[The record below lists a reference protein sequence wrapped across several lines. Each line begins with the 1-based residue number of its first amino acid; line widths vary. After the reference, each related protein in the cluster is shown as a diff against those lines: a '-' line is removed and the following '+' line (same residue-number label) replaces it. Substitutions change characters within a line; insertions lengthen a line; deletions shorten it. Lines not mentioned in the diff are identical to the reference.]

1 MRKTIVVS
9 ALLAGLSGLAASPAL
24 AEGDAANGQRVFAQC
39 RACHSLTDGQ
49 NRVGPHLAGLF
60 GREAGAVEGYAY
72 SAALKNS
79 GVVWDENSL
88 DSHLAQP
95 KDFIPGNKMGLVF
108 PRGVSSAQ
116 DREDLIAYLREATGQ

>member
-1 MRKTIVVS
+1 MRKTIIMT
-9 ALLAGLSGLAASPAL
+9 AMLAGLTTAPAL
-24 AEGDAANGQRVFAQC
+24 AEGDPANGQRVFAQC

-72 SAALKNS
+72 SAALKES
-79 GVVWDENSL
+79 GVVWDDDSL

-108 PRGVSSAQ
+108 PRGVQNAQ
-116 DREDLIAYLREATGQ
+116 DREDLIAYLRQATGA

>member
-1 MRKTIVVS
+1 MRKTIIMT
-9 ALLAGLSGLAASPAL
+9 AMLAGLTTAPAL

-60 GREAGAVEGYAY
+60 GREAGGVEGYAY
-72 SAALKNS
+72 SAAMKDS
-79 GVVWDENSL
+79 GIVWDDDSL

-108 PRGVSSAQ
+108 PRGVQNAQ
-116 DREDLIAYLREATGQ
+116 DREDLIAYLRQATGS

>member
-1 MRKTIVVS
+1 MRKTFLVS
-9 ALLAGLSGLAASPAL
+9 AMLTGLAGLSASPAI
-24 AEGDAANGQRVFAQC
+24 AEGDPANGQRVFAQC

-79 GVVWDENSL
+79 GVVWDDESL

-108 PRGVSSAQ
+108 PRGVQNAQ
-116 DREDLIAYLREATGQ
+116 DREDLIAYLRQATGQ

>member
-1 MRKTIVVS
+1 MRKTIIMTAV
-9 ALLAGLSGLAASPAL
+9 LAGLTTAPAR

-49 NRVGPHLAGLF
+49 NRVGPHLARLF

-79 GVVWDENSL
+79 GVVWDDDSL

-108 PRGVSSAQ
+108 PRGVPDAQ
-116 DREDLIAYLREATGQ
+116 DREDLIAYLRQATGS

>member
-1 MRKTIVVS
+1 MRKTTIMTTV
-9 ALLAGLSGLAASPAL
+9 LAGLTAAPAY
-24 AEGDAANGQRVFAQC
+24 AEGDATAGQRVFAQC

-72 SAALKNS
+72 SAAMKDS
-79 GVVWDENSL
+79 GVVWDDDSL
-88 DSHLAQP
+88 DAHLAQP

-108 PRGVSSAQ
+108 PRGVQNAQ
-116 DREDLIAYLREATGQ
+116 DRENLIAYLREATAQ

>member
-1 MRKTIVVS
+1 MRKTMIMT
-9 ALLAGLSGLAASPAL
+9 ATLAGIASLSAAPAM
-24 AEGDAANGQRVFAQC
+24 AEGDAANGERVFAQC

-72 SAALKNS
+72 SAAMKDS
-79 GVVWDENSL
+79 GVVWDDDSL

-108 PRGVSSAQ
+108 PRGVSNAQ
-116 DREDLIAYLREATGQ
+116 DREDLIAYLRQATGQ